1 MLTAVEARVGTTR
14 RQWLSYATAK
24 RVMDVLASVPML
36 VAVIPLWVVIAVA
49 IKLDS
54 PGPVLFVQER
64 VGFRGKHFRC
74 FKFRTMQIDAETRLA
89 EMRRRGEVE
98 GPVYKLRQDPR
109 VTRVGRIL
117 RRTSL
122 DEVPQVLNVL
132 SGEMSLVGP
141 RPCIPEHV
149 EQFRPDDLIRL
160 NAKPGLT
167 CLWVVRGRSDCTLE
181 GWMAAD
187 RDYISRQSLGLDA
200 LILLKTIFIVLS
212 CRGAY

>member
-24 RVMDVLASVPML
+24 RVMDVLVSVPAL
-36 VAVIPLWVVIAVA
+36 VAIIPLWVVIAVA

-64 VGFRGKHFRC
+64 VGFSGKHFRC
-74 FKFRTMQIDAETRLA
+74 FKFRTMQIDAETRRA

-117 RRTSL
+117 RRTSM
-122 DEVPQVLNVL
+122 DEVPQLLNVL

-141 RPCIPEHV
+141 RPCIPDHV
-149 EQFRPDDLIRL
+149 EHFRPDDLIRL

-167 CLWVVRGRSDCTLE
+167 CLWVVSGRSDCTVE

-187 RDYISRQSLGLDA
+187 RDYIARQSLGLDA
-200 LILLKTIFIVLS
+200 VILLKTIFIVIS

>member
-1 MLTAVEARVGTTR
+1 MLSAMEARVGTTR

-24 RVMDVLASVPML
+24 RVMDVLASVLAL
-36 VAVIPLWVVIAVA
+36 VAIIPLWVVIAVA
-49 IKLDS
+49 IKLES
-54 PGPVLFVQER
+54 RGPVLFVQER

-117 RRTSL
+117 RRTSV
-122 DEVPQVLNVL
+122 DEFPQLLNVL

-141 RPCIPEHV
+141 RPCIPDHV
-149 EQFRPDDLIRL
+149 EQFRADDLIRL
-160 NAKPGLT
+160 DAKPGLT
-167 CLWVVRGRSDCTLE
+167 CLWVVRGRSDCTVE

-200 LILLKTIFIVLS
+200 LILLTTIFVVIS